1 MSIKRR
7 SLGFAAIALVAGV
20 ATTAICLASPG
31 APIGLDGGPVAQAPG
46 DPIAILLS
54 GRTWLNGR
62 PAPQSLRGK
71 VVLVNFW
78 TYSCINSLR
87 PLPYLRAWRAKYGDR
102 LMVIGVHTPEFSFER
117 DPAKVRQALADHAID
132 YPVVLDNDYALWRQ
146 FGNQGWPGFYVI
158 DPEGRVRGYRVGEG
172 DYAATQR
179 LLSVPL
185 ADLPAVTGQ
194 GVEKAPDWADLASP
208 ETYVGF
214 DKAIHFRSPG
224 GLRQRRSFAYS
235 PAPSLPLNH
244 WDLSGRWTVGG
255 EFAAPDEAA
264 ARVRITFHARDLHL
278 VLGAPQGSGSARFRV
293 LIDGKAPGADHG
305 TDVDAHGWGEVR
317 QDRLYQLVRQTGA
330 IADRTVTVEFEQ
342 PGARVYVFT
351 FG

>member
-1 MSIKRR
+1 MFNKRR
-7 SLGFAAIALVAGV
+7 SLGFSAIALFAGV

-31 APIGLDGGPVAQAPG
+31 APVGIDGTAIADTPP
-46 DPIAILLS
+46 DPIPLLLA

-62 PAPQSLRGK
+62 PTPETLRGK

-87 PLPYLRAWRAKYGDR
+87 PLPYLRAWQAKYRDR
-102 LMVIGVHTPEFSFER
+102 LVVIGVHTPEFGFEK
-117 DPAKVRQALADHAID
+117 DPAKVRRALTDLGID
-132 YPVVLDNDYALWRQ
+132 YPVVLDSDYALWRQ

-158 DPEGRVRGYRVGEG
+158 DPQGRVRGYRVGEG
-172 DYAATQR
+172 DYAAIQR
-179 LLSVPL
+179 LLDAPPGDIPTV
-185 ADLPAVTGQ
+185 DGQ
-194 GVEKAPDWADLASP
+194 GIEKAPDWVDLASP

-235 PAPSLPLNH
+235 PAPDLPLNH

-255 EFAAPDEAA
+255 EFATPDERS
-264 ARVRITFHARDLHL
+264 ARIRIRFHARDLHL
-278 VLGAPQGSGSARFRV
+278 VLGTPQDGRAARFRV
-293 LIDGKAPGADHG
+293 LIDGKAPGANHR
-305 TDVDAHGWGEVR
+305 TDVDPDGWGEVR

-330 IADRTVTVEFEQ
+330 IADRTVTIEFEQ